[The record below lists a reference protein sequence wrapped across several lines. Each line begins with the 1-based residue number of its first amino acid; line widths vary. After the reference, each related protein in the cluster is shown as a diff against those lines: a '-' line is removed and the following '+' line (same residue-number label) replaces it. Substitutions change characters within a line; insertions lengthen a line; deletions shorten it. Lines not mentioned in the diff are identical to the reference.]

1 MKRPD
6 PQYLPT
12 DIPGISAII
21 VNGSPQGRVTD
32 MEDLLHYLK
41 FNPGPV
47 TARILKRQPEPISTL
62 LFGMQDA
69 AAYAG
74 VSVRTIRKWAR
85 AEGLE
90 FTRAGKQLIAL
101 EEGIDEFIRAQ
112 AKQSHCPSGHP
123 DRAGYN
129 NAKPKE

>member
-21 VNGSPQGRVTD
+21 VNGSPQGVVTD
-32 MEDLLHYLK
+32 MEALLNYQK
-41 FNPGPV
+41 WNPGPV
-47 TARILKRQPEPISTL
+47 TARILKPQPEPISTL
-62 LFGMQDA
+62 LFGMQEA

-85 AEGLE
+85 AQGLE

-112 AKQSHCPSGHP
+112 ANQSHGHDGHD
-123 DRAGYN
+123 DRRSQN
-129 NAKPKE
+129 KPQHKE